1 MRATNGYI
9 QYIVYISD
17 FGIGKMANENRKLK
31 LLVESEI
38 RLKDL
43 VNSEKP
49 EENIYLTDEEIRHIQ
64 EIINY
69 NKELEKI
76 RQKGRI
82 ISKDCCSCEN
92 CLMESEYYNPIADEH
107 EQIFKCK
114 IFQEIINFDKMPIN
128 CSKYKLEI

>member
-43 VNSEKP
+43 V
-49 EENIYLTDEEIRHIQ
+49 IRR
-64 EIINY
+64 
-69 NKELEKI
+69 K
-76 RQKGRI
+76 
-82 ISKDCCSCEN
+82 
-92 CLMESEYYNPIADEH
+92 
-107 EQIFKCK
+107 
-114 IFQEIINFDKMPIN
+114 
-128 CSKYKLEI
+128 